1 MVYKNSIG
9 GRIFDV
15 FNFLFMILMIIITL
29 YPCYY
34 VVVGSV
40 SDPVEIAKSG
50 AILLYPKGFSISSY
64 REILTYGEL
73 WRSYA
78 NTIMYV
84 VGGTTLG
91 VLGTLAAAFALT
103 RKDLPGQNFFLV
115 FLMTTM
121 YIAGGTIPTF
131 LVVRAVGLL
140 DSPFTMMIM
149 GVFAVY
155 NIIVTMTYF
164 RNMPAGL
171 EEAAKI
177 DGAGEFTVLFK
188 ILMPLA
194 KPIIAVIALYIGV
207 AIWNNY
213 MTALLYLT
221 NRKLFPLQLM
231 LREIL
236 LQGNTS
242 NVAAIETG
250 SDAEA
255 YAENLK
261 YAVIVVSTVP
271 ILCAYPY
278 LQKYFV
284 KGVMVGAIKG

>member
-1 MVYKNSIG
+1 MVYKNSIS
-9 GRIFDV
+9 GRIFDICNYIFMV
-15 FNFLFMILMIIITL
+15 FMIIITL

-34 VVVGSV
+34 VLVGSV

-50 AILLYPKGFSISSY
+50 AILLYPKGFSIASY
-64 REILTYGEL
+64 KEIMTYGDL
-73 WRSYA
+73 WRSYG

-84 VGGTTLG
+84 VLGSAIGVIGTVAG
-91 VLGTLAAAFALT
+91 AFALT
-103 RKDLPGQNFFLV
+103 RKDLPGQNLLLFL
-115 FLMTTM
+115 LMVTM
-121 YIAGGTIPTF
+121 YLAGGMIPTF
-131 LVVRAVGLL
+131 LVVKAVGLL
-140 DSPFTMMIM
+140 DSPFVMMIM
-149 GVFAVY
+149 GVFTTY
-155 NIIVTMTYF
+155 NLIVTMTYF

-194 KPIIAVIALYIGV
+194 KPIIAVITLYIGV
-207 AIWNNY
+207 YIWNNY

-242 NVAAIETG
+242 GVAVIESG

-261 YAVIVVSTVP
+261 YAIIVVSTVP

-284 KGVMVGAIKG
+284 KGVMIGAIKG

>member
-15 FNFLFMILMIIITL
+15 FNFLFMILMIVITL

-40 SDPVEIAKSG
+40 SNPVEIAKSG

-64 REILTYGEL
+64 KEILTYGEL

-78 NTIMYV
+78 NTIIYV
-84 VGGTTLG
+84 LGGTTIG

-261 YAVIVVSTVP
+261 YAVIVVSTIP